1 MELGKQVATRRK
13 LLGLTQEQV
22 ADRIFVSR
30 QSISNWET
38 NKTYPDI
45 QSLLLLSQL
54 FHMSLEELIQEDL
67 AEMKNEVNKVEIG
80 HYQKDSLIFSVL
92 LIGLPIIAYPLF
104 HFWDWYGV
112 GIFAFLW
119 GIAMIYANRVEK
131 FKKAN
136 NIRTF
141 KELIAFDQ
149 GIPLSQL
156 ERAEEKAK
164 FPYQKPLIVF
174 GFALF
179 SVTMVVL
186 TAFVI
191 KWLF

>member
-1 MELGKQVATRRK
+1 
-13 LLGLTQEQV
+13 
-22 ADRIFVSR
+22 
-30 QSISNWET
+30 
-38 NKTYPDI
+38 
-45 QSLLLLSQL
+45 
-54 FHMSLEELIQEDL
+54 
-67 AEMKNEVNKVEIG
+67 
-80 HYQKDSLIFSVL
+80 
-92 LIGLPIIAYPLF
+92 
-104 HFWDWYGV
+104 
-112 GIFAFLW
+112 
-119 GIAMIYANRVEK
+119 MIYANRVEK

-191 KWLF
+191 KWLL